1 MMVSQ
6 WVVNAGNHQPL
17 LKAKHCWIDRE
28 TQQLPPAQALRW
40 QQGTMDPLSKS
51 QGTVNN
57 ESSKDVPGKQKYHHG
72 LHRTTSR
79 NHSWGD
85 WDSDKQDGFRNGGLS
100 KRKKKKKRK
109 RKLNKTW
116 NTPQNDVKNRKTS
129 EDCLMPLSAWLWFQ
143 LSLLFSLLASKS

>member
-1 MMVSQ
+1 MVSQ
-6 WVVNAGNHQPL
+6 WVVTAGNHQPL
-17 LKAKHCWIDRE
+17 LKAKHCWIDRV

-40 QQGTMDPLSKS
+40 QQGTMDPLSKKVRVLS
-51 QGTVNN
+51 TMRALKMCLGNKNTTRV
-57 ESSKDVPGKQKYHHG
+57 SIG
-72 LHRTTSR
+72 LQAEITAGETETQISR
-79 NHSWGD
+79 M
-85 WDSDKQDGFRNGGLS
+85 GLGVEAQE
-100 KRKKKKKRK
+100 KKKKR